1 MSQPSCETT
10 RSSLEQVFRTVL
22 EKKLLDILVCPET
35 KGPLVYKVARNEL
48 WSVEAGL
55 AYTVKDDIPVLI
67 AADARL
73 LSDEEIKELKG
84 S

>member
-1 MSQPSCETT
+1 M
-10 RSSLEQVFRTVL
+10 L

-35 KGPLVYKVARNEL
+35 KGRLVYKVTRNEL

-55 AYTVKDDIPVLI
+55 AYPVKDDIPVLI
-67 AADARL
+67 AADARS
-73 LSDEEIKELKG
+73 LSDEELKELNE

>member
-1 MSQPSCETT
+1 M
-10 RSSLEQVFRTVL
+10 L

-35 KGPLVYKVARNEL
+35 KGPLVYRSDLNEL

-55 AYTVKDDIPVLI
+55 AYAVRDDIPVLI
-67 AADARL
+67 AAEARS
-73 LSDEEIKELKG
+73 LSDDEVKELDE

>member
-1 MSQPSCETT
+1 M
-10 RSSLEQVFRTVL
+10 L

-35 KGPLVYKVARNEL
+35 KGPLVYKVDLDEL

-55 AYTVKDDIPVLI
+55 AYAVKDDIPVLI
-67 AADARL
+67 AADARS
-73 LSDEEIKELKG
+73 LSDEELKEINE

>member
-1 MSQPSCETT
+1 M
-10 RSSLEQVFRTVL
+10 L

-35 KGPLVYKVARNEL
+35 KGPLVYKVALDEL

-55 AYTVKDDIPVLI
+55 AYAVKDDIPVLI
-67 AADARL
+67 AADARTL
-73 LSDEEIKELKG
+73 GEEEIKELDE